1 MRGPTVRTDKTWRRT
16 RDVSACSPK
25 ETVPKPLVIVES
37 PAKAKTIEGF
47 LGRDKVRVIASYGHI
62 RDLPSSAKEVP
73 KSVTDREV
81 RRLGI
86 DVKDHFAP
94 VYVVPEKKK
103 EYVRALKE
111 ALKDAS
117 ELYLATD
124 EDREGEAISWHVLEI
139 LKPKVPVKRMVFHEI
154 TQQAIEDAIENW
166 RDLDMKLVEAQEG
179 RRILD
184 RLFGY
189 EMSLVTRR
197 RAGGAS
203 SAGRVQSVAARL
215 VVERER
221 ERMAFRAASYW
232 DLQGAFAVDHSTGAA
247 AAAAATFSAGLV
259 TVDGRR
265 LATGKD
271 FDAATGQLAAASDVA
286 LLDEADAAALAA
298 KLEGASFRVE
308 SVETKAFAER
318 PKPPFTTSTLQQ
330 EAGRKLNFSAARAM
344 SIAQKLYEN
353 GHITYM
359 RTDSTNLSEQA
370 ISAARRQIGALYG
383 DEYLPAQ
390 PRTYRGKVKNAQ
402 EAHEAIR
409 PAGDAM
415 RVPDDLAAE
424 LHTSD
429 ERRLYE
435 LIWKRAIASQMADAR
450 VRRVTA
456 KLGAS
461 TSPDSQPDA
470 QHVVFNATGRTI
482 EFPGYLRAYVE
493 GADDPDAE
501 LEDREAILP
510 PLAEGDAV
518 ECRELTPSGHTT
530 QPPARYT
537 EASLV
542 KELEER
548 GIGRP
553 STYASV
559 IDTLLRRDY
568 VWKKGNAM
576 VPSWTAFAKQQLL
589 ERHFSH
595 LIDYE
600 FTATME
606 EALDAIAR
614 GEGEAEK
621 WLHAFWFG
629 DDGPGLSELIDEEH
643 LATIDPADVNAVH
656 IGRDAD
662 GNEIIVRVWN
672 NGASVLRGEDKA
684 PVPVELCPDELTI
697 EKAEELIKEGSG
709 GPRVLGEDPETGM
722 PVLALT
728 GRYGPFVQLGEM
740 EDGAKEKPKRGS
752 LLEGMTPNT
761 VTLEDALQIL
771 SLPRVVGSDPEGN
784 EIIALNGR
792 YGPYLKKDT
801 DSRSLETEAQLF
813 SVTVEQAEALFAQ
826 PKRRGGR
833 TKAPI
838 GELGPHPETGVP
850 VRVLDG
856 RFGPYV
862 TDGTINATVPRGVD
876 PASID
881 LEQGVE
887 LLREREARGPVTKK
901 TAKKGATKKAAKKSP
916 AGKSSKTPPKAPPKT
931 TTRVVKKGTSSRAKA
946 AKAATKKAAAARTS
960 EPAAIASTE
969 TPTEAMAPMPVPA
982 PEASPSDG

>member
-1 MRGPTVRTDKTWRRT
+1 M
-16 RDVSACSPK
+16 
-25 ETVPKPLVIVES
+25 PKPLVIVES

-47 LGRDKVRVIASYGHI
+47 LGRDNVRVIASYGHI
-62 RDLPSSAKEVP
+62 RDLPGSAKAVP
-73 KSVTDREV
+73 DRIKDKEV
-81 RRLGI
+81 RRLGV
-86 DVKDHFAP
+86 DVNDHFEP
-94 VYVVPEKKK
+94 VWVVPENKKQ
-103 EYVRALKE
+103 YVKAIKD
-111 ALKDAS
+111 AVKDAS

-124 EDREGEAISWHVLEI
+124 EDREGEAISWHI
-139 LKPKVPVKRMVFHEI
+139 LQTVKVPKDVPVKRMVFHEI
-154 TQQAIEDAIENW
+154 TAQAIAQAFEEG
-166 RDLDMKLVEAQEG
+166 RELDEKLVEAYQG
-179 RRILD
+179 RRVLD

-232 DLQGAFAVDHSTGAA
+232 DLQATFHSGDSD
-247 AAAAATFSAGLV
+247 FSAGLV
-259 TVDGRR
+259 AVDSRR
-265 LATGKD
+265 LAVGKD
-271 FDAATGQLAAASDVA
+271 FEATTGQLKESADVA
-286 LLDEADAAALAA
+286 LLDEAAASDLA
-298 KLEGASFRVE
+298 ERVRDVPYRVD
-308 SVETKAFAER
+308 SVETKSFTER
-318 PKPPFTTSTLQQ
+318 PRAPFTTSTIQQ
-330 EAGRKLNFSAARAM
+330 EAARKLGFSAARTM

-359 RTDSTNLSEQA
+359 RTDSTNLSAQA
-370 ISAARRQIGALYG
+370 VTAARSQIRALYG
-383 DEYLPAQ
+383 DDYLPAE
-390 PRTYRGKVKNAQ
+390 PRAYKGKVKNAQ

-409 PAGDAM
+409 PAGDQM
-415 RVPDDLAAE
+415 RVPDDLASE

-435 LIWKRAIASQMADAR
+435 LVWKRTVACQMADAR

-456 KLGAS
+456 RLVATATGAGE
-461 TSPDSQPDA
+461 
-470 QHVVFNATGRTI
+470 VVTFQATGRTI

-501 LEDREAILP
+501 LDDREALLP
-510 PLAEGDAV
+510 PLSEGDEARCTAL
-518 ECRELTPSGHTT
+518 EPSGHTT

-559 IDTLLRRDY
+559 IETLLRRDY
-568 VWKKGNAM
+568 VWKKGSAL

-589 ERHFSH
+589 ERHFPQ

-629 DDGPGLSELIDEEH
+629 DGTPGLKELVDDEH
-643 LATIDPADVNAVH
+643 LATIDPAVVNAVH
-656 IGRDAD
+656 IGNDSEGRQ
-662 GNEIIVRVWN
+662 ILVRVWN
-672 NGASVLRGEDKA
+672 NGASVNREEERA
-684 PVPVELCPDELTI
+684 PVPADLCPDELTI

-709 GPRVLGEDPETGM
+709 GPRVLGEDPETGL
-722 PVLALT
+722 PVMVLT
-728 GRYGPFVQLGEM
+728 GRFGPFVQLGEM
-740 EDGAKEKPKRGS
+740 DEGSKEKPKRAS
-752 LLEGMTPNT
+752 LLTGMTANT
-761 VTLEDALQIL
+761 MEFDDALRLL
-771 SLPRVVGSDPEGN
+771 SLPRVVGVDADGLEVT
-784 EIIALNGR
+784 AQNGR
-792 YGPYLKKDT
+792 YGPYLKRGT
-801 DSRSLETEAQLF
+801 DSRSLEAEEQLF
-813 SVTVEQAEALFAQ
+813 SVTMEQAEALFAQ
-826 PKRRGGR
+826 PKRRGR
-833 TKAPI
+833 QSKPPI
-838 GELGPHPETGVP
+838 ADLGAHPESGAS

-862 TDGTINATVPRGVD
+862 TDGSINATVPRGVD

-881 LEQGVE
+881 LDQAVE
-887 LLREREARGPVTKK
+887 LLREREARGPATKPAKKATKK
-901 TAKKGATKKAAKKSP
+901 KATKKKAAKRATKGS
-916 AGKSSKTPPKAPPKT
+916 APKT
-931 TTRVVKKGTSSRAKA
+931 TTRVVKKGTSARAKA
-946 AKAATKKAAAARTS
+946 AKKSAAKATARAEQAEAQS
-960 EPAAIASTE
+960 SPGDAEPAGASGGSG
-969 TPTEAMAPMPVPA
+969 PA
-982 PEASPSDG
+982 DPAGAGTL